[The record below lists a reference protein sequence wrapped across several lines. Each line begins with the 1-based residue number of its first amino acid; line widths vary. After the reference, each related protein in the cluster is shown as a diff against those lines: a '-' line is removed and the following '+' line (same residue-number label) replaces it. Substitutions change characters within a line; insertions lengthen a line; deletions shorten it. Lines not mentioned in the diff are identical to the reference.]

1 MFQVL
6 LLPVFLLLDV
16 TSADQCSNR
25 SVHLTSG
32 GKNYHFSWRDQ
43 PDEVFT
49 WSQGRKYCKNICM
62 DLVSLETK
70 DEWDTVVEI
79 FNKENLT
86 FTWTSGRKSNFA
98 GCNKPSLKPV
108 IANGWFWAN
117 TKKRIPNPFSQS
129 CQHCEWG
136 PTGALGK
143 RQPDNRQGMTVN
155 SILQSDIPKLELP
168 H

>member
-79 FNKENLT
+79 FNK
-86 FTWTSGRKSNFA
+86 G
-98 GCNKPSLKPV
+98 
-108 IANGWFWAN
+108 I
-117 TKKRIPNPFSQS
+117 
-129 CQHCEWG
+129 
-136 PTGALGK
+136 
-143 RQPDNRQGMTVN
+143 
-155 SILQSDIPKLELP
+155 
-168 H
+168 